1 MVSAYNTRNSARPM
15 GAQAVSALQLLE
27 AMQSLELTPTGAPTI
42 RRSVPARMAGNADP
56 VAGRLRAPAGRK
68 PPLPRVDPG
77 IQAAAWQ
84 QKTCTSSDGQ
94 AVTQGVSIVS
104 VWSRPFQTPRVPAPR
119 GPSPPTNTDQ

>member
-1 MVSAYNTRNSARPM
+1 MVSAYNTLSSARSM

-27 AMQSLELTPTGAPTI
+27 TMQSLELTPTGAPTI
-42 RRSVPARMAGNADP
+42 RRSVLARMAGNADP

-84 QKTCTSSDGQ
+84 RKPVPPATAKQSHREFRSFPCGADLPDTAGARS
-94 AVTQGVSIVS
+94 A
-104 VWSRPFQTPRVPAPR
+104 RP
-119 GPSPPTNTDQ
+119 